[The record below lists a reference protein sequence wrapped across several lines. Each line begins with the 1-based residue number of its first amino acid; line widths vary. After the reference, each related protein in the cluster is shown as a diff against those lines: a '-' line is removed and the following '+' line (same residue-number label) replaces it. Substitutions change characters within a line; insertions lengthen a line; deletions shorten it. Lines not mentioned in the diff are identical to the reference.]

1 MEENQKFEM
10 SLQKQE
16 QNTTLAKAMTGQR
29 MQEIQAMV
37 FMAKQFPRDEFS
49 AMERVKVACSRKDLA
64 DVALYAYPRGGQTVT
79 GPSIRMAEVVAQSWG
94 NVKMGVIELDNVA
107 GESKAMSYAWD
118 IETNTYDEK
127 VFAVKHV
134 RDTKQG
140 AKNLTDNRDIYEKV
154 ANEGARRKRACI
166 QAVVPAWVWKEA
178 EKIVRDTLKNNNA
191 EPLIDRVRRLFGTFK
206 AKYGVTKEMI
216 EANRGYPVENFTED
230 DGIELQ
236 AIYNAIKDGSVKKE
250 DAFEFAPPVD
260 TAEEEFRRLKEEQ
273 GQIGIEGGA
282 K

>member
-37 FMAKQFPRDEFS
+37 FMAKQFPRDEIA
-49 AMERVKVACSRKDLA
+49 AMERIKTACSRKALA
-64 DVALYAYPRGGQTVT
+64 ELAMYAYPRGGQTVT
-79 GPSIRMAEVVAQSWG
+79 GPSIRLAEVIMQNWG
-94 NVKMGVIELDNVA
+94 NLKAGVIELDNTT

-118 IETNTYDEK
+118 IETNSYDEK
-127 VFAVKHV
+127 IFSVKHI

-140 AKNLTDNRDIYEKV
+140 AKTLTDNRDIYEKV

-166 QAVVPAWVWKEA
+166 LAVVPAWVVEEA
-178 EKIVRDTLKNNNA
+178 VELCKKTQKSNNV

-206 AKYGVTKEMI
+206 AKYGITKEMI

-250 DAFEFAPPVD
+250 DAFEFASPTD
-260 TAEEEFRRLKEEQ
+260 TAEEEFRKLKEEQ
-273 GQIGIEGGA
+273 GQIGIDGGA